1 MPTPSDLGF
10 TFRIQGPSV
19 LARGRG
25 GVVRMEARLAG
36 EVVAPT
42 EGTFAL
48 LDEVGAE
55 VAAGAVTIGA
65 DSIAEYELEAADLP
79 ATLALAPTYRE
90 RWDLVIDGRTYT
102 VERSAVVAR
111 RALLCPVTQ
120 ADLLRRYP
128 NLDASGG
135 RAAPSLQHDIDEA
148 WVVVVQRL
156 IQGGQWPEAVVDQD
170 ALREPVLELALA
182 YRFGALALVNP
193 TMAEREQRHL
203 RAYEAAFA
211 AAAYRRDSDGDGVA
225 DSQDRTAA
233 AGPVT
238 RNGSP
243 AWFYGSRSGARGRRA
258 L

>member
-1 MPTPSDLGF
+1 MPTPSDIGF
-10 TFRIQGPSV
+10 TFRIQGPAV

-25 GVVRMEARLAG
+25 AVTRMEARLAG
-36 EVVAPT
+36 EIVAPSG
-42 EGTFAL
+42 GTYWL

-55 VAAGAVTIGA
+55 IATGTVTVADDG
-65 DSIAEYELEAADLP
+65 IAEYELAAEDLP

-90 RWDLVIDGRTYT
+90 RWDLTFSGRTYT
-102 VERSAVVAR
+102 AERAAVVAR
-111 RALLCPVTQ
+111 RPLLCPVTQ
-120 ADLLRRYP
+120 ADLIRRYP

-148 WVVVVQRL
+148 WVVIVQRL

-203 RAYEAAFA
+203 RAYETAFA
-211 AAAYRRDSDGDGVA
+211 ASAYRRDTDGDGVA

-238 RNGSP
+238 RNGAP
-243 AWFYGSRSGARGRRA
+243 AWFYGSRTGVGGRRA